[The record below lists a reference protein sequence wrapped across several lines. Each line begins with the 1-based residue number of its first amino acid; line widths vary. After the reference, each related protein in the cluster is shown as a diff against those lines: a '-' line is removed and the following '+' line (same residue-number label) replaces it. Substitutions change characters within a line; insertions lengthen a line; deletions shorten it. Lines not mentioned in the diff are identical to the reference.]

1 MNEVK
6 NKNLFIRVS
15 EKEKNMIE
23 HIRRWAFAL
32 SPYRSE

>member
-15 EKEKNMIE
+15 EKEKKLIGLKEKMKGI
-23 HIRRWAFAL
+23 
-32 SPYRSE
+32 